1 MTMLTCALALLFS
14 LAACK
19 DNMPMPVKQQTRKGP
34 RWTVVSETEVLPG
47 TTKLEDSFSIAFDN
61 GIPYVASID
70 KDHPTNVILKKFNGK
85 DWEPVGGAGFA
96 ISQKKLQS
104 LRLRIFN
111 HVPYLLVYATD
122 TSPTVCK
129 YEGTKWSLVSLA
141 DSSLGAISPSSPIIG
156 GFTLGILD
164 SGHRN
169 NTPYIVYSDSNNLV
183 SIQRV
188 SSGPWQLFS
197 RHTEAVAASGLMDI
211 ASPGDFLY
219 LLYEKKDA
227 SPRSLLVK
235 RFNLLSWG
243 WENVGKPVAIG
254 KEVDHA
260 CLALDGQTPY
270 IVYGSSTAGA
280 LGVTR
285 FSGSEGEKVGQ
296 DSDLDGLFPAVL
308 VFNEQ
313 TPYVMYRGKQAG
325 EFPLKKFDG
334 KEWIST
340 YTEKADDCVMGYN
353 RFSFGFDGQ
362 GPIVVHIDQDEQGT
376 RFVERVSRYV

>member
-1 MTMLTCALALLFS
+1 MLTCALALLFS

-47 TTKLEDSFSIAFDN
+47 TTKLEDSFSIAFDD

-70 KDHPTNVILKKFNGK
+70 KDHPINVTLKKFNGK
-85 DWEPVGGAGFA
+85 DWELVGGAGFA

-104 LRLRIFN
+104 FRLKIFD

-122 TSPTVCK
+122 TSPTVYK
-129 YEGTKWSLVSLA
+129 YEGTTWSRLS
-141 DSSLGAISPSSPIIG
+141 DSPSLGVISPPSPFIG
-156 GFTLGILD
+156 GFTLY
-164 SGHRN
+164 N
-169 NTPYIVYSDSNNLV
+169 NTPYIVYVGSNNLV
-183 SIQRV
+183 LVQRV
-188 SSGPWQLFS
+188 DKGAWQLFS
-197 RHTEAVAASGLMDI
+197 RHKDAVAASGLMDI
-211 ASPGDFLY
+211 AADRQFLY
-219 LLYEKKDA
+219 LLYEKKGA
-227 SPRSLLVK
+227 SPRSLFVQ
-235 RFNLLSWG
+235 RFNMSSWQ
-243 WENVGKPVAIG
+243 WEDVGKLVAIG

-285 FSGSEGEKVGQ
+285 FSGSEWEKVGQ
-296 DSDLDGLFPAVL
+296 DSGLDGLFPAVL

-334 KEWIST
+334 KEWIPA

-353 RFSFGFDGQ
+353 RFSLGFDDQ

>member
-1 MTMLTCALALLFS
+1 
-14 LAACK
+14 
-19 DNMPMPVKQQTRKGP
+19 MPVKQQTRKGP

-47 TTKLEDSFSIAFDN
+47 TAKLEDGFSIAFDN

-96 ISQKKLQS
+96 TQKKLQS
-104 LRLRIFN
+104 LCLRIFN

-122 TSPTVCK
+122 ASPTVWK
-129 YEGTKWSLVSLA
+129 YEGTTWSIVS
-141 DSSLGAISPSSPIIG
+141 DSPSLGVISPPSPFIG
-156 GFTLGILD
+156 GFTL
-164 SGHRN
+164 HN
-169 NTPYIVYSDSNNLV
+169 NTPYIVYTVSNNLIL
-183 SIQRV
+183 IQRV
-188 SSGPWQLFS
+188 YNNAWQLFS
-197 RHTEAVAASGLMDI
+197 RHEDAVATSGLMDI
-211 ASPGDFLY
+211 AADGQFLY
-219 LLYEKKDA
+219 LLYEKKGE
-227 SPRSLLVK
+227 SPRSLLVQ
-235 RFNLLSWG
+235 RFNMSSWK

-260 CLALDGQTPY
+260 YFALDGQTPY

-285 FSGSEGEKVGQ
+285 FSGSGWEKVGQ

-308 VFNEQ
+308 VFNGQ
-313 TPYVMYRGKQAG
+313 TPYVMYRGKQDG

-334 KEWIST
+334 KEWIPA
-340 YTEKADDCVMGYN
+340 YTEKADDCVMGCN
-353 RFSFGFDGQ
+353 WFSLGFDDQ